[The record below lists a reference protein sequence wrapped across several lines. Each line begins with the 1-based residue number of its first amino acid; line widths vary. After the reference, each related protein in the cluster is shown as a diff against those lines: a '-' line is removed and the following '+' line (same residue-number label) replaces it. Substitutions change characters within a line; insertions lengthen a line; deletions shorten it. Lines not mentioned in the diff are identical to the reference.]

1 MTMTELAA
9 SYRREAD
16 ALRHRMRLVRE
27 KPARTEAEQITKEER
42 LRLLKAMRRDVREVA
57 AFCEHY
63 YDKAYHG
70 SQYFRV

>member
-1 MTMTELAA
+1 MTMTEMAV

-27 KPARTEAEQITKEER
+27 KPARTEAEQIAKEER

-57 AFCEHY
+57 AFCERY
-63 YDKAYHG
+63 YDKSYQGNQH
-70 SQYFRV
+70 FRV

>member
-1 MTMTELAA
+1 MTMTEMAL

-27 KPARTEAEQITKEER
+27 KPARTEAEQIAKEER

-57 AFCEHY
+57 AYCERY
-63 YDKAYHG
+63 YDRSYHG
-70 SQYFRV
+70 NQHFRV